1 MSQRDEPR
9 GPDAAT
15 ATDPAAPPASVALV
29 GDHRLRLTR
38 SQDEDVL
45 RVEAPDGRLCVSVV
59 VTPEGTRIELEGAEL
74 AIRSSGGVAIDAE
87 HVSLTGR
94 EGLSLATERDLEI
107 RAGGVIR
114 TEGHAQHL
122 VSRRGDLTVYAND
135 DVKIAAERIK
145 MNC

>member
-1 MSQRDEPR
+1 MSQHDER
-9 GPDAAT
+9 PDTSSAT
-15 ATDPAAPPASVALV
+15 LEQPAPEGASTALV
-29 GDHRLRLTR
+29 GEHHLRLMR
-38 SQDEDVL
+38 RPHEDTL

-59 VTPEGTRIELEGAEL
+59 VTSEGVRIELDGAEL
-74 AIRSSGGVAIDAE
+74 AIRSSGGVSIDAE
-87 HVSLTGR
+87 HVALRGR
-94 EGLSLATERDLEI
+94 EGLSLATDQDLEI

-122 VSRRGDLTVYAND
+122 VSRMGDLTVYAND